1 MVRGASLMHS
11 TKRNKPVF
19 LTKEQAM
26 TSQEIKILEQI
37 LLALEEDR
45 RTLCVDGDSSFQSGF
60 SMGYDCAQRVVES
73 FFKRS

>member
-1 MVRGASLMHS
+1 MGRGVSLMYL
-11 TKRNKPVF
+11 TRRNNLVF
-19 LTKEQAM
+19 LTKEQVM

-45 RTLCVDGDSSFQSGF
+45 STLCVDGDSSFQSGF
-60 SMGYDCAQRVVES
+60 SMGYDCAQRVVEN